1 MSIASW
7 PAFLRRGGNSQTR
20 YRIRFLARFRN
31 RLDCN
36 LSVLQLIQVPPE
48 EDVTEPPISGLNRRP
63 AGGDPAGAAPHSVK
77 GFDSTALLERL
88 ATVPRT
94 RLASTPTPLL
104 PAPALAA
111 HLGTAARLSI
121 KADNR
126 TGLGL
131 GGNKVRKLEYEL
143 APPRLRGVTDLITG
157 GGPHSNHCRVTAA
170 AAARLGLGCT
180 LVINGEPD
188 DERRGNAYL
197 HRLLGARI
205 VTVADRADRA
215 AGMTEEA
222 SRIATAGG
230 KALVVPI
237 GASTARGALGY
248 VHALVEL
255 HGQADTAR
263 PWIFTSSSSGGTLA
277 GLILGC
283 AILGWRP
290 RLVGVSADETAS
302 YVKDTAAGLAI
313 AAARLLED
321 DHGGPGGGAN
331 LRHAP
336 MAQPRRR
343 LADRVRNV
351 ARAVVTTD
359 DFVGPGYGHSTRES
373 DEAIAL
379 FGARAGVILD
389 PVYTGKAAAAMVA
402 WLRDGRIREGD
413 HAIFLHTG
421 GHPALFR

>member
-1 MSIASW
+1 M
-7 PAFLRRGGNSQTR
+7 T
-20 YRIRFLARFRN
+20 LAR
-31 RLDCN
+31 L
-36 LSVLQLIQVPPE
+36 
-48 EDVTEPPISGLNRRP
+48 
-63 AGGDPAGAAPHSVK
+63 GA
-77 GFDSTALLERL
+77 L
-88 ATVPRT
+88 PRT
-94 RLASTPTPLL
+94 RLAITPTPLF
-104 PAPALAA
+104 PASALATR
-111 HLGTAARLSI
+111 LGTAARLSI
-121 KADNR
+121 KADDC

-143 APPRLRGVTDLITG
+143 APPRLQGVTDLITG

-188 DERRGNAYL
+188 DERRGNARL

-215 AGMTEEA
+215 QAMEEEA
-222 SRIATAGG
+222 DRIGAGG
-230 KALVVPI
+230 GRALVVPI

-255 HGQADTAR
+255 HTQAGTARR

-290 RLVGVSADETAS
+290 RLVGVSADETAAHI
-302 YVKDTAAGLAI
+302 KETAAGLAV
-313 AAARLLED
+313 ASARLLED
-321 DHGGPGGGAN
+321 GGSRD
-331 LRHAP
+331 LV
-336 MAQPRRR
+336 
-343 LADRVRNV
+343 DRVREV
-351 ARAVVTTD
+351 ADTVTATD
-359 DFVGPGYGHSTRES
+359 DFVGPGYGCSTPES

-379 FGARAGVILD
+379 FGAHAGVILD
-389 PVYTGKAAAAMVA
+389 PVYTGKAAAAMIA
-402 WLRDGRIREGD
+402 WIRDGRIREGE

>member
-1 MSIASW
+1 M
-7 PAFLRRGGNSQTR
+7 T
-20 YRIRFLARFRN
+20 LAR
-31 RLDCN
+31 L
-36 LSVLQLIQVPPE
+36 
-48 EDVTEPPISGLNRRP
+48 
-63 AGGDPAGAAPHSVK
+63 GA
-77 GFDSTALLERL
+77 L
-88 ATVPRT
+88 PRT
-94 RLASTPTPLL
+94 RLAITPTPLL
-104 PAPALAA
+104 PASALATR
-111 HLGTAARLSI
+111 LGTAARLSI
-121 KADNR
+121 KADDC

-143 APPRLRGVTDLITG
+143 APPRLQGVTDLITG

-188 DERRGNAYL
+188 DERRGNARL

-215 AGMTEEA
+215 QAMAEEA
-222 SRIATAGG
+222 DRIGAGG
-230 KALVVPI
+230 GRALVVPI

-255 HGQADTAR
+255 HTQAGTAR

-290 RLVGVSADETAS
+290 RLVGVSADETAAHI
-302 YVKDTAAGLAI
+302 KETAAGLAV
-313 AAARLLED
+313 ASARLLED
-321 DHGGPGGGAN
+321 GSGRD
-331 LRHAP
+331 LV
-336 MAQPRRR
+336 
-343 LADRVRNV
+343 DRVREV
-351 ARAVVTTD
+351 ADTVTATD
-359 DFVGPGYGHSTRES
+359 DFVGPGYGCSTPES

-379 FGARAGVILD
+379 FGAHAGVILD
-389 PVYTGKAAAAMVA
+389 PVYTGKAAAAMIA
-402 WLRDGRIREGD
+402 WIRDGRISGRD